1 MISNI
6 VDSDKRM
13 ESLSQVIPEGP
24 AKKVEKALLEVLE
37 SAICQNFKENSKFIK
52 DHLSNVKKL
61 RLAENPDGYARYLA
75 RKQVPDEISYNTRL
89 EKIQLWYR
97 GELRTKL
104 EELYSL
110 YYGISQEEKRGI
122 SKENAKGIIQGL
134 LNMSLTDD

>member
-1 MISNI
+1 MTSNN
-6 VDSDKRM
+6 DK
-13 ESLSQVIPEGP
+13 ESLSQVIPEEI
-24 AKKVEKALLEVLE
+24 AKKMEKALLEVLE
-37 SAICQNFKENSKFIK
+37 TAICQNFKESSKFVR
-52 DHLSNVKKL
+52 DHLSYVKKL

-75 RKQVPDEISYNTRL
+75 RKQVPDELSYNTRI
-89 EKIQLWYR
+89 EKVQTWYR

-110 YYGISQEEKRGI
+110 YYEISQEEKCEI